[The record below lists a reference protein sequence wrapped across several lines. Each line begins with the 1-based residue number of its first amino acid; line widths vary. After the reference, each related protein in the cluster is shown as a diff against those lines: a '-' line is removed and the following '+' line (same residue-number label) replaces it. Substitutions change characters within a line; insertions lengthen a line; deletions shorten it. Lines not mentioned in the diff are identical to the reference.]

1 MIDGEFVIPTGR
13 GTRTDG
19 YRFNFCLNC
28 NHGMHAG
35 HAKDWFSRHKV
46 CPVPDCE
53 CNCKM

>member
-1 MIDGEFVIPTGR
+1 MADAN
-13 GTRTDG
+13 
-19 YRFNFCLNC
+19 RFNFCLSC

-53 CNCKM
+53 CSCKM